1 MGSSEAVWAWRKR
14 EQNFRM
20 LANHNLL
27 ASWIPDSA
35 TTGFCNYWMRGV
47 RLNCGELALQSLL
60 FRHRRTRA
68 NTRSRMPRAISPEKS
83 PGLPL
88 LLYMPVLAFCGWS
101 TDNPFP

>member
-20 LANHNLL
+20 LANYNLL
-27 ASWIPDSA
+27 ASWIPDPA
-35 TTGFCNYWMRGV
+35 TTRSCNYWTRV
-47 RLNCGELALQSLL
+47 ERLNRGELALQSLL

-68 NTRSRMPRAISPEKS
+68 NTRTRMPRAISPEKS

-88 LLYMPVLAFCGWS
+88 LLYMPVSAFCGWS
-101 TDNPFP
+101 IDTPFP